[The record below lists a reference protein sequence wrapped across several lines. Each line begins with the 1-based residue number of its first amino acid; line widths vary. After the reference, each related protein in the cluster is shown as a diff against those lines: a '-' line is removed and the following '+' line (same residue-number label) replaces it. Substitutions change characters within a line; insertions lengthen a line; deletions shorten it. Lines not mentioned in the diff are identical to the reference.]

1 MIESLDYKL
10 KILKYLFLKIVH
22 IVCILDILTTY
33 DSHLNKLR
41 LPKVSYALHK
51 SDNPSK
57 FASVANII
65 YIHNL
70 SVFCKMFLTMSD

>member
-1 MIESLDYKL
+1 MTAIWTKL
-10 KILKYLFLKIVH
+10 P
-22 IVCILDILTTY
+22 
-33 DSHLNKLR
+33 

-51 SDNPSK
+51 SDNPLK

-70 SVFCKMFLTMSD
+70 SVLQNVFNHVWLAYAIG

>member
-1 MIESLDYKL
+1 MTAIW
-10 KILKYLFLKIVH
+10 
-22 IVCILDILTTY
+22 T
-33 DSHLNKLR
+33 KLR

-51 SDNPSK
+51 SDNPLK

-70 SVFCKMFLTMSD
+70 SVCFANVFNHVWLAYAIG

>member
-1 MIESLDYKL
+1 MTAIR
-10 KILKYLFLKIVH
+10 
-22 IVCILDILTTY
+22 T
-33 DSHLNKLR
+33 KLR

-51 SDNPSK
+51 SDNPLK

-70 SVFCKMFLTMSD
+70 SVCFAKCFYHFKLAYAIS

>member
-1 MIESLDYKL
+1 M
-10 KILKYLFLKIVH
+10 
-22 IVCILDILTTY
+22 
-33 DSHLNKLR
+33 R

-51 SDNPSK
+51 SDNPLK

-70 SVFCKMFLTMSD
+70 FVCFTNFFNHVWLAYAIG